1 MRTGDRVDGRRAVGS
16 VSQKNKGLTFSG
28 SNPCLVGLYLHGG
41 GFAGFVGLLDLAA
54 DSIHG
59 TFAAFAYILVDS
71 LSTVAE
77 LSCQVIRSGAGVGSG
92 CLSTGDCLL
101 SGDLRLVA
109 QFDGF
114 ILD

>member
-1 MRTGDRVDGRRAVGS
+1 MRTDDRVDGRRAVGS

-28 SNPCLVGLYLHGG
+28 SNPCLVGLYLHSG

-54 DSIHG
+54 DG
-59 TFAAFAYILVDS
+59 VYGAFAALTYILVDT

-92 CLSTGDCLL
+92 CLRAGNRLL